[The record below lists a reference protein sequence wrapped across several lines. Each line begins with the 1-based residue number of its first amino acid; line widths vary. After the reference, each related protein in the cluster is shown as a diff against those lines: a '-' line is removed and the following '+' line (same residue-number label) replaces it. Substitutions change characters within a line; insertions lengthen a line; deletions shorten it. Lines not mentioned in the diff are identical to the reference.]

1 MKQILPGLLDKY
13 GPNKNVYLQ
22 LNQIL
27 IDNLVV
33 TNGRL
38 VVNIGFDVDVYVNLG
53 NQDDKVSSLQN
64 CNTCEKTVNFQ
75 LQMLSAVYLG
85 NFDET
90 LLKAVILNAIIE

>member
-1 MKQILPGLLDKY
+1 LPGLLDKY

-53 NQDDKVSSLQN
+53 NQDDKVSSL
-64 CNTCEKTVNFQ
+64 
-75 LQMLSAVYLG
+75 
-85 NFDET
+85 
-90 LLKAVILNAIIE
+90 